1 MVAVKITPQR
11 ALAIADKYYS
21 PEGFAHAVRVME
33 YTSGNPMIP
42 QELKESCIVLAILHD
57 LLKDTT
63 YRGEDLDVFIRNAL
77 CLLTRTPDMDYI
89 SYIHRIK
96 QASEVSEVGKC
107 AWWVKI
113 ADMKDHLA
121 QRDTLT
127 EKLRDKYLE
136 ALPHLL

>member
-1 MVAVKITPQR
+1 M
-11 ALAIADKYYS
+11 
-21 PEGFAHAVRVME
+21 
-33 YTSGNPMIP
+33 
-42 QELKESCIVLAILHD
+42 
-57 LLKDTT
+57 
-63 YRGEDLDVFIRNAL
+63 
-77 CLLTRTPDMDYI
+77 
-89 SYIHRIK
+89 
-96 QASEVSEVGKC
+96 SEVGKC